1 MVLKI
6 QDNKISMDEEIKRQF
21 EEQLRALG
29 ERFGITNLQLKNF
42 GDAAKKGADAFKKSL
57 DDLNKEIKKGRAGYA
72 DQLRALEQLND
83 AIEEL
88 ADQAQDSVTKDKII
102 QLQGQRTALLEQ
114 AARRN
119 AVEQLEYFGEE
130 LGKATI
136 SGTGKFVRGLQDN
149 ASSVQLTST
158 ILNAGID
165 VAAAGI
171 TAASNAATG
180 FGSVLM
186 NAKSPW
192 TNALGVI
199 VNGLGFA
206 GKAAAEAGKEL
217 AKFAVDIFGKELEK
231 TVKAFHDISAGGALF
246 TDGMEGMRIAAGQSK
261 LTLEDFAGVIGRQSS
276 ALGAAGLSVPV
287 AVKRMGGALAAGGDG
302 MRKNLLNLGYRIEE
316 HGDLVAETMMQ
327 MRQSG
332 GPLMASNAQV
342 AVQTEKYAENLRVI
356 AALTGEDAKT
366 RSKAAQDQAN
376 QLAFQ
381 QKLASLPETQRA
393 AVMRAYTAADEVTR
407 KNFMDLVNFGSVINT
422 QGAILTAQI
431 PAQKEKQDRM
441 FALYNQRL
449 LDEESFREIQK
460 DTNGRIRQS
469 MTDEFGAMRGIA
481 LVDASGMGGEI
492 GEVARTAMAIL
503 KEVAPDADAISAAEE
518 LAKKQKETTNKLT
531 SDMNDAAVAA
541 KDLAIALQQVTL
553 NLLPKAT
560 ELNKVTLET
569 FKSYID
575 GLFAKKPT
583 PPERAPATENSLL
596 APRQPGET
604 VEKFQKRAQNLQDT
618 QDTLTRIGKA
628 NGGIS
633 RGPVSG
639 YSEILHGTEAVVPLP
654 DNRSIPVS
662 LDSSSITAAVNQQSG
677 ILAEIL
683 RAMQNNNSLTSQI
696 VQNSY

>member
-6 QDNKISMDEEIKRQF
+6 QGNKMPSDETEITREELLKLADTFGVTNTELAGLIKNIRNNSKDFEKEIKR
-21 EEQLRALG
+21 
-29 ERFGITNLQLKNF
+29 
-42 GDAAKKGADAFKKSL
+42 
-57 DDLNKEIKKGRAGYA
+57 LNDQVKKGRAGYA
-72 DQLRALEQLND
+72 DQLALIDRLND
-83 AIEEL
+83 EIEKL
-88 ADQAQDSVTKDKII
+88 GNSTADQAKKSKLVSDRKELVEKAAYQNTRE
-102 QLQGQRTALLEQ
+102 QLQQ
-114 AARRN
+114 
-119 AVEQLEYFGEE
+119 FGTE

-149 ASSVQLTST
+149 ASSVQLTSG

-171 TAASNAATG
+171 SAAGSAATG
-180 FGSVLM
+180 FGASMM
-186 NAKSPW
+186 NAKNPVV
-192 TNALGVI
+192 AGLGVF
-199 VNGLGFA
+199 VSGLGYA

-217 AKFAVDIFGKELEK
+217 AKFAVEIFGKELEK

-246 TDGMEGMRIAAGQSK
+246 TDGMEGMRVAAGQSK
-261 LTLEDFAGVIGRQSS
+261 LTLEDFAGVIARQST
-276 ALGAAGLSVPV
+276 ALGASGLSVPI

-422 QGAILTAQI
+422 QGAIITAQI

-503 KEVAPDADAISAAEE
+503 KEVAPDADAITAAEE

-531 SDMNDAAVAA
+531 TDMNSAAIAA

-560 ELNKVTLET
+560 ELNKQTLET

-575 GLFAKKPT
+575 SLFAKKPT
-583 PPERAPATENSLL
+583 PPERAPATENTLL

-654 DNRSIPVS
+654 DGRSIPVS
-662 LDSSSITAAVNQQSG
+662 MDSSSITAAVNQQSG

>member
-1 MVLKI
+1 
-6 QDNKISMDEEIKRQF
+6 MDPEVIRQIEE
-21 EEQLRALG
+21 ELRKLE
-29 ERFGITNLQLKNF
+29 ERFGITIGNLKSF
-42 GDAAKKGADAFKKSL
+42 GAAAVKGSSEFKKELEKLS
-57 DDLNKEIKKGRAGYA
+57 KQIEKGRAGYA
-72 DQLRALEQLND
+72 DQLRVLESLNDSIEDAVKQKKSETEVNKLLQQKKELLEKAAYQNTREQL
-83 AIEEL
+83 
-88 ADQAQDSVTKDKII
+88 QQ
-102 QLQGQRTALLEQ
+102 
-114 AARRN
+114 
-119 AVEQLEYFGEE
+119 FGTE
-130 LGKATI
+130 LGKAAV

-149 ASSVQLTST
+149 ASSVQLTSG

-165 VAAAGI
+165 IAAAGI
-171 TAASNAATG
+171 SAAGSATTG
-180 FGSVLM
+180 FGAVMM
-186 NAKSPW
+186 NAKNPVV
-192 TNALGVI
+192 AGLGVF
-199 VNGLGFA
+199 VSGLGYA

-217 AKFAVDIFGKELEK
+217 AKFAVEIFGKELEK

-246 TDGMEGMRIAAGQSK
+246 TDGMEGMRVAAGQSK
-261 LTLEDFAGVIGRQSS
+261 LTLEDFAGVIARQST
-276 ALGAAGLSVPV
+276 ALGASGLSVPI

-381 QKLASLPETQRA
+381 QKLASLSEPQRA

-422 QGAILTAQI
+422 QGAIITAQI

-441 FALYNQRL
+441 FALFNQRM

-503 KEVAPDADAISAAEE
+503 KEVAPDADAITAAEE

-531 SDMNDAAVAA
+531 TDMNSAAIAA

-553 NLLPKAT
+553 ELLPDAAKI
-560 ELNKVTLET
+560 NKQVLET
-569 FKSYID
+569 FK
-575 GLFAKKPT
+575 GLVDKAMGKEAPPRSSSAMNMSNEDLKNQMSMTGVDVRTGQPLTSAQFQELKKSGT
-583 PPERAPATENSLL
+583 IPELNE
-596 APRQPGET
+596 
-604 VEKFQKRAQNLQDT
+604 
-618 QDTLTRIGKA
+618 GKA
-628 NGGIS
+628 LGGIS

-639 YSEILHGTEAVVPLP
+639 YSETLHGTEAVVPLP
-654 DNRSIPVS
+654 DGRSIPVS
-662 LDSSSITAAVNQQSG
+662 MDSSSITAAVNQQSG